1 MNPNHV
7 NLIRDSFVQ
16 MLVERERTAR
26 IFYDRLFELAPETR
40 PLFRDDMARQGRRL
54 VDALARIVTGLSR
67 LEAML
72 PGLRKLAE
80 GHVRYGVEE
89 RHYAI
94 AGDALLHVVAVYGG
108 PNIDPATLE
117 AWRVAYDLVAGTMI
131 EASTP
136 LWATRDAA

>member
-1 MNPNHV
+1 
-7 NLIRDSFVQ
+7 
-16 MLVERERTAR
+16 MLVEPERTAR

-94 AGDALLHVVAVYGG
+94 AGDALLHVVADHRRPEYR
-108 PNIDPATLE
+108 P
-117 AWRVAYDLVAGTMI
+117 
-131 EASTP
+131 
-136 LWATRDAA
+136 RDARSMAGRL

>member
-1 MNPNHV
+1 
-7 NLIRDSFVQ
+7 
-16 MLVERERTAR
+16 MLVEPERTAR

-40 PLFRDDMARQGRRL
+40 PLFRNDMAEQGRLL

-72 PGLRKLAE
+72 PALRKLAE
-80 GHVRYGVEE
+80 GHVSYGVEE

-108 PNIDPATLE
+108 ANMNPITVE
-117 AWRVAYDLVAGTMI
+117 AWTVAYQLVAGTMI

-136 LWATRDAA
+136 LWAMRDAA